1 MSYDDE
7 ISTLVVDP
15 GSRLEDLQMYVSFWL
30 ISICI
35 IN

>member
-1 MSYDDE
+1 MSYEDE
-7 ISTLVVDP
+7 TWYT
-15 GSRLEDLQMYVSFWL
+15 GRRLEDLQMYIGFYL